1 KTLEQDAG
9 QTFSY
14 GMAVAPVTDWS
25 LYDSIYTERY
35 MRQPK
40 DNRDGYAASAV
51 TNTTAIGRNIRFL
64 LMHGVADDNVHF
76 QNSLKLLDAFDLAG
90 VENYDVHVFP
100 DSDHSIYFHNA
111 NRIVY
116 DKLSNWLINAFNGE
130 WLKIADPKPNDKRKR
145 AVVEQDVLLP

>member
-1 KTLEQDAG
+1 
-9 QTFSY
+9 
-14 GMAVAPVTDWS
+14 MAVAPVVDWS

-40 DNRDGYAASAV
+40 DNREGYAASSV
-51 TNTTAIGRNIRFL
+51 TNATALGRNVRFL

-76 QNSLKLLDAFDLAG
+76 QNSLRLLDALDLAG

-145 AVVEQDVLLP
+145 AVVEQDVLP